1 MTKRFEDLSDFIR
14 NQMRMSH
21 IYQPAM
27 LVELLQNGGQA
38 SVTEISK
45 ALLSR
50 DVSQIEYYEQI
61 TKNMVGR
68 VLTKNRG
75 ITDKNS
81 NTYSIKGFEELGSE
95 EVEILINLC
104 IGKIDEYIGDR
115 GDRIWSHRKKS
126 PGYISGTLRYEILKR
141 AKFHCELCGISADE
155 KALEVDHIVPRNSG
169 GTDDL
174 SNLQALCYSCNAM
187 KRDRDDTD
195 FRQVAESYGD
205 REDGCLFCEVSKQR
219 IISENELCYVVRDL
233 YPVTKDHT
241 LVIPKRHVSDF
252 FGLYQPERN
261 AVHSLLDE
269 QQVLIQET
277 DETVTAF
284 NVGINS
290 GKDAG
295 QSIFHC
301 HYHLIPR
308 RKGDTENPRG
318 GVRGVIPRKQ
328 SYRPESL

>member
-1 MTKRFEDLSDFIR
+1 MTKRFEDLSDFVR

-75 ITDKNS
+75 ITDKDG

-104 IGKIDEYIGDR
+104 IGKIDEYVGDR

-126 PGYISGTLRYEILKR
+126 SGYISRL
-141 AKFHCELCGISADE
+141 A
-155 KALEVDHIVPRNSG
+155 
-169 GTDDL
+169 
-174 SNLQALCYSCNAM
+174 
-187 KRDRDDTD
+187 
-195 FRQVAESYGD
+195 
-205 REDGCLFCEVSKQR
+205 
-219 IISENELCYVVRDL
+219 
-233 YPVTKDHT
+233 
-241 LVIPKRHVSDF
+241 
-252 FGLYQPERN
+252 
-261 AVHSLLDE
+261 
-269 QQVLIQET
+269 
-277 DETVTAF
+277 
-284 NVGINS
+284 
-290 GKDAG
+290 
-295 QSIFHC
+295 
-301 HYHLIPR
+301 
-308 RKGDTENPRG
+308 
-318 GVRGVIPRKQ
+318 
-328 SYRPESL
+328 

>member
-38 SVTEISK
+38 SVTEIAK

-75 ITDKNS
+75 ITDKDG

-104 IGKIDEYIGDR
+104 IGKIDEYVGDR

-126 PGYISGTLRYEILKR
+126 SGYISGTLRYEILKR

-252 FGLYQPERN
+252 FDLYQPERN
-261 AVHSLLDE
+261 AVHSLLDQ

-290 GKDAG
+290 GEDAG

-328 SYRPESL
+328 SYRPES

>member
-1 MTKRFEDLSDFIR
+1 MTKRFEDLSDFVR

-38 SVTEISK
+38 SVNEISK

-61 TKNMVGR
+61 TKNMVGG

-75 ITDKNS
+75 ITDKDG
-81 NTYSIKGFEELGSE
+81 NTYSIKGFEDLGSE

-104 IGKIDEYIGDR
+104 IGKIDECVGDR

-126 PGYISGTLRYEILKR
+126 SGYISGTLRYEILKR
-141 AKFHCELCGISADE
+141 AKFRCELCGISAED

-205 REDGCLFCEVSKQR
+205 REEGCLFCEVSKQR
-219 IISENELCYVVRDL
+219 IISENELCYVVRDF
-233 YPVTKDHT
+233 YPVTKDHS

-252 FGLYQPERN
+252 FDLYQPERN
-261 AVHSLLDE
+261 AVHSLLD
-269 QQVLIQET
+269 QQKILIQET

-284 NVGINS
+284 NVGINA

-295 QSIFHC
+295 QSIFNC

-318 GVRGVIPRKQ
+318 GVRGVIPGKQ
-328 SYRPESL
+328 FYRPES